1 MTRPQQQYEYIRS
14 DHFWMIYW
22 LCCQLVE
29 CSSNSLLLMLIVFCS
44 KRWFICGSDGTATPR
59 FSHKSWEFPTTLP
72 CLITW
77 YERLSLY
84 LLGSRLDPFTHSLVF
99 PPTNNTFCL
108 FSIHVAS
115 SSLMMRNYLLTVFA
129 PRAGHCRVAENQSFH
144 WLAEGSEA
152 ILPLPTCHQV
162 GNRTH
167 PVWEQRGNSVRGF
180 KLPNL
185 HWRFFKLTQKSGLV
199 LKMPCNLQSVSKFG

>member
-1 MTRPQQQYEYIRS
+1 
-14 DHFWMIYW
+14 MIYLW
-22 LCCQLVE
+22 IGRNCNPTFLTQVLGVPNYAAVPDNLVRKDFLYTFWGHV
-29 CSSNSLLLMLIVFCS
+29 SS
-44 KRWFICGSDGTATPR
+44 
-59 FSHKSWEFPTTLP
+59 
-72 CLITW
+72 
-77 YERLSLY
+77 LSL
-84 LLGSRLDPFTHSLVF
+84 THSLVF

-115 SSLMMRNYLLTVFA
+115 SPLMMRNYLLTVFA

>member
-1 MTRPQQQYEYIRS
+1 M
-14 DHFWMIYW
+14 F
-22 LCCQLVE
+22 
-29 CSSNSLLLMLIVFCS
+29 IVFHS

-77 YERLSLY
+77 YENTFSTFWGHISSLSL
-84 LLGSRLDPFTHSLVF
+84 THSLVF
-99 PPTNNTFCL
+99 PPANNTVCL
-108 FSIHVAS
+108 FSVHVAS
-115 SSLMMRNYLLTVFA
+115 CPLIMRHYLLTVCA

-152 ILPLPTCHQV
+152 ILPLPMCHQV

-167 PVWEQRGNSVRGF
+167 PVWEHREATWGVLNYPTSAGVFLSFLR
-180 KLPNL
+180 NL
-185 HWRFFKLTQKSGLV
+185 GLFWRHPAALSLF
-199 LKMPCNLQSVSKFG
+199 KFG

>member
-1 MTRPQQQYEYIRS
+1 MTSLKWHDQQHYRYIRP

-22 LCCQLVE
+22 LCCQLVQ
-29 CSSNSLLLMLIVFCS
+29 CFSNSLLLMLIVFCS

-77 YERLSLY
+77 YENTLSTFWGHVSSLSL
-84 LLGSRLDPFTHSLVF
+84 THSLVF
-99 PPTNNTFCL
+99 PPTNNTFFL
-108 FSIHVAS
+108 FSVHVAS
-115 SSLMMRNYLLTVFA
+115 SPIIIMRNYLLTVFA

-144 WLAEGSEA
+144 WLAEGAEA

-167 PVWEQRGNSVRGF
+167 PVWEQREATVWRVLNYSTSAGVLLS
-180 KLPNL
+180 LPRNL
-185 HWRFFKLTQKSGLV
+185 GLFWRR
-199 LKMPCNLQSVSKFG
+199 PAA